1 MFRSVLA
8 AGLVLCASCASTS
21 QSTFQSSNDRT
32 THLAFSAGTRSLES
46 ADWAPLDE
54 QTSFG
59 VEWAYEGPDSMF
71 GYELAL
77 HIASDDGD
85 VLGIDTEVNTD
96 ELSAG
101 LRKTLGDPDSGMR
114 PYIGAGISFLD
125 QEVSALGLSISD
137 DAIAPYAHIGVNFD
151 VTESLF
157 VGVDL
162 RSVFGA
168 EFEDF
173 VTDPSG
179 DYVQFAVTL
188 GFGF

>member
-1 MFRSVLA
+1 MIRSVLA
-8 AGLVLCASCASTS
+8 ACLLLCASCASTS
-21 QSTFQSSNDRT
+21 RSTFQSSNDRS
-32 THLAFSAGTRSLES
+32 THLAFTAGTRSLEEV
-46 ADWAPLDE
+46 DWAPLDE

-59 VEWAYEGPDSMF
+59 VEWAHEKPNSMF
-71 GYELAL
+71 GFEFGLQ
-77 HIASDDGD
+77 IASDDGR

-96 ELSAG
+96 EVSAG
-101 LRKTLGDPDSGMR
+101 LRKTLGDPESGMR
-114 PYIGAGISFLD
+114 PYIGAGIALLD

-137 DAIAPYAHIGVNFD
+137 DTFAPYAHVGVNFD
-151 VTESLF
+151 ITESLF

-168 EFEDF
+168 EFGDF

-179 DYVQFAVTL
+179 DYVQFGITL